1 MRLLTKPD
9 NALLFT
15 GPPLFCPTVCK
26 TVTVT
31 VAKAQEG
38 PPVAS
43 AGRRVERGLAKRIE
57 QADAWRI
64 VDAVPCTAGWRRPTT
79 AEPGA

>member
-1 MRLLTKPD
+1 VYK
-9 NALLFT
+9 T
-15 GPPLFCPTVCK
+15 G
-26 TVTVT
+26 TVT

-79 AEPGA
+79 AEPGAWLSGTAAASTLSRRCRA